1 MRSQR
6 ESEKPVGLGGVGDEG
21 EFCGSVGGGGII
33 LAPNEQLYNFYQT
46 QPQGLL
52 SLAVSPL
59 NTVMIK
65 RLLKEEGWRRG
76 RGVRRG
82 GGGDG
87 GGGGGGPGAVK
98 RGHCGQEE
106 R

>member
-1 MRSQR
+1 MAR
-6 ESEKPVGLGGVGDEG
+6 
-21 EFCGSVGGGGII
+21 GSSAGAWGGGII
-33 LAPNEQLYNFYQT
+33 LATNEQLYNFYQT

-76 RGVRRG
+76 GGVAVAVVVGGLELSRGATVVRRSARKESLSAFICHFLL
-82 GGGDG
+82 
-87 GGGGGGPGAVK
+87 PSWL
-98 RGHCGQEE
+98 H
-106 R
+106 

>member
-1 MRSQR
+1 MRER
-6 ESEKPVGLGGVGDEG
+6 GR
-21 EFCGSVGGGGII
+21 GSII
-33 LAPNEQLYNFYQT
+33 LATNEQLYNFYQT

-76 RGVRRG
+76 
-82 GGGDG
+82 GGGDGGGG